1 MTDVARPVHGQDSI
15 VDNRAAAMTKDRA
28 AAAHGTHEAVLARV
42 RELIAGIC
50 DGAAAAEEAR
60 TIPQP
65 TIDAL
70 MAAGITRIL
79 IPPRFGGYGLGLG
92 TWFEVMREIGKA
104 DASHSWIAGLLI
116 HHPHYIGQ
124 FAEAAQQAVWVD
136 GPDVAIAASIAPVGR
151 VVRVAGGFRI
161 SGRFG
166 FASGINHSTWLIAAA
181 MAEFGA
187 GPEHTWF
194 LIGPRDF
201 KVVDCWFTAAM
212 RATGSNAAMCDDVF
226 VPESHA
232 VRMADLR
239 EGTAP
244 GGAVHAHPIFRA
256 PIVTYSALTFVTPM
270 LGAAQGAYELFRDWT
285 RTRRGING
293 VAIAEITSIQ
303 VRLARAAADLD
314 AAELLLR
321 RAVDVAQAPT
331 PPSLALRARSMRDCT
346 RASELCIG
354 AIDEI
359 MAMSGTAG
367 FASSHPIQRAWRDI
381 HFSAMHVTLSPER
394 GFVHF
399 GRTELGL
406 PPAPRQL
413 LF

>member
-1 MTDVARPVHGQDSI
+1 MTHETEPKG
-15 VDNRAAAMTKDRA
+15 
-28 AAAHGTHEAVLARV
+28 GTHDAVLERV
-42 RELIAGIC
+42 RGLIAGIR

-60 TIPQP
+60 SARQE

-70 MAAGITRIL
+70 FATGITRIL

-104 DASHSWIAGLLI
+104 DASHSWLAGLFI
-116 HHPHYIGQ
+116 HHQHYIGQ
-124 FAEAAQQAVWVD
+124 FAEAAQQAVWAN
-136 GPDVAIAASIAPVGR
+136 GPDVAIAASIAPAGR
-151 VVRVAGGFRI
+151 AMRVAGGFRI

-166 FASGINHSTWLIAAA
+166 FASGINHSRWLIAAA

-187 GPEHTWF
+187 GPEHAWF
-194 LIGPRDF
+194 LIGPGDF

-212 RATGSNAAMCDDVF
+212 RATGSNAGVCDDVF

-244 GGAVHAHPIFRA
+244 GGAVHANPIFRA
-256 PIVTYSALTFVTPM
+256 PIVTYSQLTFVTPM
-270 LGAAQGAYELFRDWT
+270 LGAAQGTYEVFRDWT
-285 RTRRGING
+285 RTRRGRNN
-293 VAIAEITSIQ
+293 VALAEIADIQ
-303 VRLARAAADLD
+303 MRLARAAADLD

-321 RAVDVAQAPT
+321 RVLEVPQAPT
-331 PPSLALRARSMRDCT
+331 APSLSLRARSMRDCT

-367 FASSHPIQRAWRDI
+367 FASTHPIQRAWRDI
-381 HFSAMHVTLSPER
+381 HFAAMHVTLSADR
-394 GFVHF
+394 GYLQF
-399 GRTELGL
+399 GRAELGL
-406 PPAPRQL
+406 PPDPQRL
-413 LF
+413 Y